1 MIFVLVIF
9 KAGTAKRSTAT
20 ERFNIMRTTVFFGLM
35 IIAEAI
41 ISITNAPMD
50 DDSIV
55 FGSVL
60 LVVIIL
66 MDLIDFFKSL

>member
-1 MIFVLVIF
+1 
-9 KAGTAKRSTAT
+9 
-20 ERFNIMRTTVFFGLM
+20 MRTTVFFGLM

-50 DDSIV
+50 NDSIV

-60 LVVIIL
+60 LVVIIA
-66 MDLIDFFKSL
+66 MDIVDFVRSL

>member
-1 MIFVLVIF
+1 
-9 KAGTAKRSTAT
+9 
-20 ERFNIMRTTVFFGLM
+20 MRTTVFFGLM

-41 ISITNAPMD
+41 FLLTDSPMA

-66 MDLIDFFKSL
+66 MDVIDFFKSL